1 MLAAQY
7 ERQGEEGILAL
18 HGAVDIFEAQAVHAA
33 ALETLAD
40 HAVTV
45 RLDSAD
51 AQRLDLSALQVLVA
65 LRRDLEAASRSL
77 HVSGLEAAAARAGL
91 SLSNSH

>member
-7 ERQGEEGILAL
+7 KRQGEAGILAL

-33 ALETLAD
+33 ALEALAD
-40 HAVTV
+40 HTAVV

-51 AQRLDLSALQVLVA
+51 AQRLDLSALQVLAA
-65 LRRDLEAASRSL
+65 LRRDLEAAGRNL
-77 HVSGLEAAAARAGL
+77 HVSSPEAAVRAGL
-91 SLSNSH
+91 SLSNSN